1 MKNQTAYLTG
11 PRRIEIRDSAMPA
24 VGDDDVLVRIDR
36 VTICGSDAH
45 FFADPTFSGAFDP
58 EKILPL
64 VLGHEC
70 SGIVEQAGANV
81 RHLVPGDRVAIEP
94 GDGCGKCSYCLEG
107 HYNLCRSMN
116 FMAAYPFRRGA
127 LSRYVAHPAK
137 LAFKL
142 PDNMDT
148 LEGALNEPLAVGM
161 HAVNR
166 SGAKL
171 GKSAAVLG
179 CGAIG
184 LMTIASLKAMGVDE
198 IIAADLFPNRLEN
211 ARRMGAASVIDSS
224 KQDLIQEV
232 LRRTDGL
239 GANFV
244 FETAGSQKTASMSI
258 DLVAP
263 GGKIVMVGN
272 IYGETP
278 FRFLAANDKE
288 VDILSVFRYV
298 NIYPMAIKAVA
309 SGRIGI
315 RHMISEIFP
324 FEKTQDAFCR
334 AVDAK
339 AEVIKVAIKL

>member
-1 MKNQTAYLTG
+1 MKNQTAYLVG
-11 PRRIEIRDSAMPA
+11 PRQIEIRDSDMPA
-24 VGDDDVLVRIDR
+24 VGDDDVLVQISH

-45 FFADPTFSGAFDP
+45 FFEDPTYSGAFDSK
-58 EKILPL
+58 EILPL

-70 SGIVEQAGANV
+70 AGVVAQAGAGV
-81 RHLVPGDRVAIEP
+81 KHLVPGDRVAIEP

-137 LAFKL
+137 MVFKL
-142 PDNMDT
+142 PGNMDT
-148 LEGALNEPLAVGM
+148 LEGALIEPLAVGM

-171 GKSAAVLG
+171 GKSAVVLG
-179 CGAIG
+179 CGCIG
-184 LMTIASLKAMGVDE
+184 LMTIASLKAMGVDQ
-198 IIAADLFPNRLEN
+198 IIAVDLFPNRLEN
-211 ARRMGAASVIDSS
+211 ARKMGASTIIDGS
-224 KQDLIQEV
+224 KQEIAAAV
-232 LRRTDGL
+232 LAQTDGL
-239 GANFV
+239 GAGFV
-244 FETAGSQKTASMSI
+244 FETAGSQKTASMTI

-278 FRFLAANDKE
+278 FRFLSANDKE
-288 VDILSVFRYV
+288 VDIVSVFRYV
-298 NIYPMAIKAVA
+298 NIYPMAIRAVA
-309 SGRIGI
+309 AGRIDVKG
-315 RHMISEIFP
+315 MVSQVFP
-324 FEKTQDAFCR
+324 FEQTQDAFCR

-339 AEVIKVAIKL
+339 AEVVKVAIAL